1 MVVTCAD
8 FPETLKQLGIRKG
21 KEVQP
26 FAIRTLFARTIFR
39 SSEKCSP
46 AETKKVDVNTTMSSC
61 ELGLNDNVKKFL
73 EFDSKIAESANES
86 GYSQADV

>member
-1 MVVTCAD
+1 
-8 FPETLKQLGIRKG
+8 
-21 KEVQP
+21 
-26 FAIRTLFARTIFR
+26 
-39 SSEKCSP
+39 
-46 AETKKVDVNTTMSSC
+46 MSSC